1 MTTGP
6 HNALP
11 RVYLAGPDVFVP
23 DAQARGAALRAVCAR
38 HGLAGVFP
46 LDELEG
52 GDDPA
57 WATLTEAHRIARRN
71 EAHIASC
78 QALVANLTPFRGP
91 SADAGTVFELGYMR
105 ALGRPVFG
113 WSNSAL
119 PFAARTRAFCA
130 PHAARGPDGAWRDAE
145 GMLLEEFPAM
155 ADNLMIDGAIAAS
168 GGVLVVRDVPATARW
183 QDLAAFEECVA
194 AVARLL
200 RRTATARA

>member
-1 MTTGP
+1 MTRADMKHGGMGIP
-6 HNALP
+6 P
-11 RVYLAGPDVFVP
+11 RLYLAGPDVFVP
-23 DAQARGAALRAVCAR
+23 APAARGAALRAVCAR

-46 LDELEG
+46 LDELDD

-57 WATLTEAHRIARRN
+57 WHALPEAHRIARRN

-119 PFAARTRAFCA
+119 PFAARTRAACA
-130 PHAARGPDGAWRDAE
+130 PHAAPAADGTWRDAE
-145 GMLLEEFPAM
+145 GLMLEDFPGM

-168 GGVLVVRDVPATARW
+168 GGVLVVRDVPAPSRW
-183 QDLAAFEECVA
+183 QDLAAFEACVA
-194 AVARLL
+194 AAARLL
-200 RRTATARA
+200 RG